1 MPCVVVE
8 GNQHGLLEF
17 LRASFD
23 LYYNVCSEKLF
34 AFWFFFIFFIFYF
47 YFLPGSNS
55 LFTNYSESTRL
66 KMSSLP
72 VGELTASCLIVEE
85 VKKTRR

>member
-17 LRASFD
+17 LRASFE
-23 LYYNVCSEKLF
+23 LYYNVCSEKSF
-34 AFWFFFIFFIFYF
+34 AFFF

-55 LFTNYSESTRL
+55 LFTNYLESTRL

-72 VGELTASCLIVEE
+72 VGELTASCLVVEE